1 MRPLFIGILLGL
13 LLAAV
18 TTVAISADQPA
29 GLNAGAWAASQA
41 AAASAAGAA
50 VKTTQTAAQQVAVT
64 VNQPAAASSSGGSKT
79 TTLRTVPD
87 AYAPTMN
94 ATAPCRISVSA
105 GVAVIGIGVSGG
117 GSVEDDPCNLR
128 ETARLLD
135 GIGQREAAARVMCA
149 DPRAAAALGDDIC
162 LRVVVLGRE
171 KRTAEAD
178 LTSAGQTSASAICD
192 QAAQYD
198 DPVLAAR
205 NGCPGW

>member
-135 GIGQREAAARVMCA
+135 GIGQREAAARVMCN
-149 DPRAAAALGDDIC
+149 DRRAAEALGESIC
-162 LRVVVLGRE
+162 PSIGDRERSTSPLQSQATTGR
-171 KRTAEAD
+171 
-178 LTSAGQTSASAICD
+178 GQPICD
-192 QAAQYD
+192 QAARFD
-198 DPVLAAR
+198 DPLLADR
-205 NGCPGW
+205 NGCR

>member
-1 MRPLFIGILLGL
+1 MKALFVGMLLGL
-13 LLAAV
+13 ILSLATMIAF
-18 TTVAISADQPA
+18 AADAPA
-29 GLNAGAWAASQA
+29 GLNAGAWAAS
-41 AAASAAGAA
+41 AASAGASAGVS
-50 VKTTQTAAQQVAVT
+50 VKTAQTAEQQVAVT
-64 VNQPAAASSSGGSKT
+64 VNQPAPAASGGGGKT

-135 GIGQREAAARVMCA
+135 GIGQREAAARVMCN
-149 DPRAAAALGDDIC
+149 DRRAAEALGESIC
-162 LRVVVLGRE
+162 PSIGDRERSTSPRQSQATTGR
-171 KRTAEAD
+171 
-178 LTSAGQTSASAICD
+178 GQPICD
-192 QAAQYD
+192 QAARFD

-205 NGCPGW
+205 NGCRQ

>member
-105 GVAVIGIGVSGG
+105 GIAVIGIGVSGG

-149 DPRAAAALGDDIC
+149 DPRAAEALGEGIC
-162 LRVVVLGRE
+162 PHSGGRGSSTFLHQE
-171 KRTAEAD
+171 TPATQVHGR
-178 LTSAGQTSASAICD
+178 SICD
-192 QAAQYD
+192 QAARYD

>member
-18 TTVAISADQPA
+18 TTIAIAADSPP
-29 GLNAGAWAASQA
+29 GLNASAWAASQA
-41 AAASAAGAA
+41 AAASSAVAA
-50 VKTTQTAAQQVAVT
+50 VKTAQTAAQQVAVT
-64 VNQPAAASSSGGSKT
+64 VNQPAPAASGGGGKT

-135 GIGQREAAARVMCA
+135 GIGQREAAARVMCN
-149 DPRAAAALGDDIC
+149 DRRAAEALGESIC
-162 LRVVVLGRE
+162 PSIGDRERSTSPLQSQATTGR
-171 KRTAEAD
+171 
-178 LTSAGQTSASAICD
+178 GQPICD
-192 QAAQYD
+192 QAARFD
-198 DPVLAAR
+198 DPILAAR
-205 NGCPGW
+205 NGCAGW

>member
-18 TTVAISADQPA
+18 TTIAIAADSPP

-41 AAASAAGAA
+41 AAASSAGAA
-50 VKTTQTAAQQVAVT
+50 VKTAQTAAQQVAVT
-64 VNQPAAASSSGGSKT
+64 VNQPAPAASGGGGKT

-135 GIGQREAAARVMCA
+135 GIGQREAAARVMCN
-149 DPRAAAALGDDIC
+149 DRRAAEALGESIC
-162 LRVVVLGRE
+162 PSIGDRERSTSPLQSQATTGR
-171 KRTAEAD
+171 
-178 LTSAGQTSASAICD
+178 GQPICD
-192 QAAQYD
+192 QAARFD
-198 DPVLAAR
+198 DPILAAR
-205 NGCPGW
+205 NGCAGW

>member
-1 MRPLFIGILLGL
+1 MKALFVGMLLGL
-13 LLAAV
+13 ILSLATMIAF
-18 TTVAISADQPA
+18 AADAPA
-29 GLNAGAWAASQA
+29 GLNAGAWAAS
-41 AAASAAGAA
+41 AASAGASAGVS
-50 VKTTQTAAQQVAVT
+50 VKTAQTAEQQVAVT
-64 VNQPAAASSSGGSKT
+64 VNQPAPAASGGGRKT

-135 GIGQREAAARVMCA
+135 GIGQREAAARVMCN
-149 DPRAAAALGDDIC
+149 DRRAAEALGESIC
-162 LRVVVLGRE
+162 PSIGDRERSTSPLQSQATTGR
-171 KRTAEAD
+171 
-178 LTSAGQTSASAICD
+178 GQPICD
-192 QAAQYD
+192 QAARFD

-205 NGCPGW
+205 NGCR

>member
-18 TTVAISADQPA
+18 TTIAIAADSPP

-41 AAASAAGAA
+41 AAASSAGAA
-50 VKTTQTAAQQVAVT
+50 VKTAQTAAQQVAVT

-135 GIGQREAAARVMCA
+135 GIGQREAAARVMCN
-149 DPRAAAALGDDIC
+149 DRRAAEALGESIC
-162 LRVVVLGRE
+162 PSIGDRERSTSPLQSQATTGR
-171 KRTAEAD
+171 
-178 LTSAGQTSASAICD
+178 GQPICD
-192 QAAQYD
+192 QAARFD

-205 NGCPGW
+205 NGCR